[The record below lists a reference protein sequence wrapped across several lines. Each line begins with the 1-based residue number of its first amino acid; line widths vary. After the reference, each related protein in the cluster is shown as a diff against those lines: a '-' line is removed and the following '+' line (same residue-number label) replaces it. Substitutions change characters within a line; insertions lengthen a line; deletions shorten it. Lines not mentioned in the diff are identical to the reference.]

1 MLKRFI
7 ERRVAAAIEERGYTN
22 LILAGLEATV
32 EGRQG
37 DIQSTSALEIA
48 ARMWAG
54 ALAGA
59 TVSGTEL
66 LTPRYMA
73 MIGRQIVRAGEIVFA
88 IEVRDG
94 RPMLLPASAWE
105 VLSGWRYRVDLP
117 NPPGET
123 VTRTLQ
129 RESVLHAMF
138 AVHPRNP
145 WRGVAPM
152 AVATT
157 GAELA
162 ANIESRLRDQAKT
175 PAAVL
180 IPVPED
186 GGESSLD
193 QLRTDIGN
201 ARGDA
206 VLVESTV
213 GGWEREEGGA
223 GARPS
228 QSDWEPK
235 ALGPMI
241 DDGARELNEDGLQ
254 RVLAA
259 CGIPGSLASV
269 GADGTQLREDYR
281 RFIMLTVEPWA
292 KELAAEASEKL
303 DADISFSFEGL
314 WAHDFAGRATAVQ
327 KLVAAGV
334 NVSRALAIA
343 GLSEG

>member
-32 EGRQG
+32 EGREG
-37 DIQSTSALEIA
+37 NIQSTSALEIA

-59 TVSGTEL
+59 TVKGTDL
-66 LTPRYMA
+66 LTPQTMA
-73 MIGRQIVRAGEIVFA
+73 LIGRQVVREGEIAFA
-88 IEVRDG
+88 IEVREG

-105 VLSGWRYRVDLP
+105 VMRGWRYRCEITE
-117 NPPGET
+117 PPGDT
-123 VTRTLQ
+123 VTRQLP
-129 RESVLHAMF
+129 RDSVLHVMF
-138 AVHPRNP
+138 ATDPRRP
-145 WRGVAPM
+145 WQGVAPM
-152 AVATT
+152 QAATM
-157 GAELA
+157 GASLA

-180 IPVPED
+180 IPIPTD

-193 QLRTDIGN
+193 PLREDIAN
-201 ARGDA
+201 ARGSA
-206 VLVESTV
+206 VLVESTAA
-213 GGWEREEGGA
+213 GWEEGTQN
-223 GARPS
+223 RT
-228 QSDWEPK
+228 QSDWAPK

-241 DDGARELNEDGLQ
+241 QEGSRQLNEDALQ

-269 GADGTQLREDYR
+269 GSDGTQLREDYR

-292 KELAAEASEKL
+292 KLLAHEASEKL
-303 DADISFSFEGL
+303 DAEVSFSFEAL
-314 WAHDFAGRATAVQ
+314 WAHDLAGRATAVQ
-327 KLVAAGV
+327 KLVQAGV
-334 NVSRALAIA
+334 DRAEALRIA
-343 GLSEG
+343 GLGV